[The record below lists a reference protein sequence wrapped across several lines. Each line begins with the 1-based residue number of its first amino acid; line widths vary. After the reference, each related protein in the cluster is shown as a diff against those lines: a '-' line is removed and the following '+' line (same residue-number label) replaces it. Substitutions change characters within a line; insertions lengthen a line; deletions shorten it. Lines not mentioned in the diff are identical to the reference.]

1 MNCIKL
7 PFPEVKV
14 FKISGV
20 ICLSL
25 ILCQRD
31 SLILEEEAINW
42 NILVAAEVGG
52 LGEISLRVK
61 CPEEMT
67 VVGEIIPCP
76 PKHR

>member
-1 MNCIKL
+1 M

-14 FKISGV
+14 LKISGV

-42 NILVAAEVGG
+42 NILVAAEVDG
-52 LGEISLRVK
+52 LGGDFFKSK
-61 CPEEMT
+61 TP
-67 VVGEIIPCP
+67 
-76 PKHR
+76 

>member
-1 MNCIKL
+1 M

-42 NILVAAEVGG
+42 NILVAAEVDG
-52 LGEISLRVK
+52 LGGDFFKSK
-61 CPEEMT
+61 TP
-67 VVGEIIPCP
+67 
-76 PKHR
+76 